1 MDRRRVDPQEV
12 ERRQFDD
19 DFFASLDMIGE
30 GSPVFSFLEDDDIP
44 EEVKDEEKKSAKS
57 PVNHRADT
65 PCFQGGRLL
74 NKNPLQA
81 KT

>member
-30 GSPVFSFLEDDDIP
+30 GSPVFSFLEDDDIL
-44 EEVKDEEKKSAKS
+44 EEVKDEEKKAQ
-57 PVNHRADT
+57 N
-65 PCFQGGRLL
+65 
-74 NKNPLQA
+74 LQ
-81 KT
+81 